1 MNASQACAGLSPS
14 ADLTRL
20 RQSVE
25 RLTKKRSFPR
35 PHNCFVC
42 GGIRCIRARFR
53 RTGIRTDRWHRL
65 CKGDLSRPLRLKN
78 MNAVDTTNSA
88 RIETTVAC
96 SDSNAAATQRVP
108 LAWTDCSWTPKVS
121 RIARVRSAR
130 RFAVRYFTDIPETVE
145 RKLRGVKSCPFF
157 E

>member
-1 MNASQACAGLSPS
+1 MTIRRSDEASTECRAL
-14 ADLTRL
+14 DEE
-20 RQSVE
+20 VE
-25 RLTKKRSFPR
+25 FPT
-35 PHNCFVC
+35 PHHCFVC
-42 GGIRCIRARFR
+42 GGNRCIRARFR
-53 RTGIRTDRWHRL
+53 KTGIRTDRWHRL
-65 CKGDLSRPLRLKN
+65 CKGDMSRTIRSKN

-121 RIARVRSAR
+121 RIARVRNTR
-130 RFAVRYFTDIPETVE
+130 RFAVRYFTDIPKIVE
-145 RKLRGVKSCPFF
+145 RKFRGMKSCPFF

>member
-1 MNASQACAGLSPS
+1 MTVAR
-14 ADLTRL
+14 LTRL

-25 RLTKKRSFPR
+25 RLTKKWSFPR
-35 PHNCFVC
+35 PHHCFVC
-42 GGIRCIRARFR
+42 GGNRCIRARSR

-96 SDSNAAATQRVP
+96 SDSNAAAMQR
-108 LAWTDCSWTPKVS
+108 LTIAWTDCSWTPKVS

-130 RFAVRYFTDIPETVE
+130 RFAVRYFRDIPETVE
-145 RKLRGVKSCPFF
+145 RKFSGVKSCPFF